1 MVRLMSDRRHAG
13 ASCKRQRIDFGK
25 KGTLKRKEVKAKGS
39 DSVMSKSI
47 EVSG

>member
-1 MVRLMSDRRHAG
+1 
-13 ASCKRQRIDFGK
+13 
-25 KGTLKRKEVKAKGS
+25 LKRKEVKAKGS